1 MEDEK
6 IISQD
11 MSAPLVDLG
20 GHAVNI
26 GRNSSIEPPLTQDS
40 TTILLETIAAIIAFY
55 CAFLS
60 LSSKTTSPK
69 FLNDWNISRNLGLDV
84 ANKLLS
90 SCFAILSSTSGI
102 FVLLTYGTDYYW
114 GQIITYIMP
123 IGMGYF
129 LYDTY
134 AMFIVYQSNQD
145 FNANTKSKDEPK
157 KNKKSFKS
165 FVCYQPLIVAHH
177 LLLAFFFI
185 PLMVNRRDH
194 PGGDPMLAC
203 ALIME
208 SSTPFVSMRA
218 ILYNLNLRQSWIYVL
233 NGLLMV
239 IVFFL
244 CRIAVYPWFYCVHAK
259 ANDLTPMEAVITTP
273 PRCGLWMILVLLL
286 QLYWFKIMLNGAV
299 KVVMEKV
306 NQNKLQ
312 QQQQRTNKNHSETST
327 KED

>member
-1 MEDEK
+1 M
-6 IISQD
+6 IFFHFF
-11 MSAPLVDLG
+11 V
-20 GHAVNI
+20 
-26 GRNSSIEPPLTQDS
+26 
-40 TTILLETIAAIIAFY
+40 ILMYYYYYILAFY

-145 FNANTKSKDEPK
+145 FNTNTKSKDESK

-185 PLMVNRRDH
+185 PLMGKFRNV
-194 PGGDPMLAC
+194 
-203 ALIME
+203 
-208 SSTPFVSMRA
+208 T
-218 ILYNLNLRQSWIYVL
+218 
-233 NGLLMV
+233 LL
-239 IVFFL
+239 
-244 CRIAVYPWFYCVHAK
+244 
-259 ANDLTPMEAVITTP
+259 
-273 PRCGLWMILVLLL
+273 
-286 QLYWFKIMLNGAV
+286 
-299 KVVMEKV
+299 
-306 NQNKLQ
+306 
-312 QQQQRTNKNHSETST
+312 
-327 KED
+327 

>member
-1 MEDEK
+1 
-6 IISQD
+6 

-26 GRNSSIEPPLTQDS
+26 GNSSVEPPLTQDA

-69 FLNDWNISRNLGLDV
+69 FLNYWNISRNLGLDV

-90 SCFAILSSTSGI
+90 SCFALLSSTSGI

-123 IGMGYF
+123 IAMGYF

-134 AMFIVYQSNQD
+134 GMFIVYQSNQD
-145 FNANTKSKDEPK
+145 TKSKDGVPK
-157 KNKKSFKS
+157 KKSFKS
-165 FVCYQPLIVAHH
+165 FVCSQPLICAHH

-218 ILYNLNLRQSWIYVL
+218 ILYNLNLRQSWIYVI

-306 NQNKLQ
+306 NQN
-312 QQQQRTNKNHSETST
+312 
-327 KED
+327 

>member
-1 MEDEK
+1 MCD
-6 IISQD
+6 ID
-11 MSAPLVDLG
+11 YHLFYYY
-20 GHAVNI
+20 HY
-26 GRNSSIEPPLTQDS
+26 
-40 TTILLETIAAIIAFY
+40 ILAFY

-145 FNANTKSKDEPK
+145 FNTNTKSKDEPK

-185 PLMVNRRDH
+185 PLMGKFGNV
-194 PGGDPMLAC
+194 PL
-203 ALIME
+203 LYL
-208 SSTPFVSMRA
+208 FVY
-218 ILYNLNLRQSWIYVL
+218 LFN
-233 NGLLMV
+233 
-239 IVFFL
+239 
-244 CRIAVYPWFYCVHAK
+244 C
-259 ANDLTPMEAVITTP
+259 
-273 PRCGLWMILVLLL
+273 
-286 QLYWFKIMLNGAV
+286 
-299 KVVMEKV
+299 
-306 NQNKLQ
+306 
-312 QQQQRTNKNHSETST
+312 
-327 KED
+327 

>member
-26 GRNSSIEPPLTQDS
+26 GNSSVEPPLTQDA

-60 LSSKTTSPK
+60 LSSKTTSPN
-69 FLNDWNISRNLGLDV
+69 FLNYWNISRNLGLDV

-90 SCFAILSSTSGI
+90 SCFALLSSTSGI

-134 AMFIVYQSNQD
+134 GMFIVYQSNQD
-145 FNANTKSKDEPK
+145 TKSKDGVPK
-157 KNKKSFKS
+157 KKSFKS
-165 FVCYQPLIVAHH
+165 FVCSQPLICAHH

-218 ILYNLNLRQSWIYVL
+218 ILYNLNLRQSWIYVI

-306 NQNKLQ
+306 NQNQ
-312 QQQQRTNKNHSETST
+312 IQNKNHSETST

>member
-1 MEDEK
+1 MWD
-6 IISQD
+6 IDVPIFYYYY
-11 MSAPLVDLG
+11 
-20 GHAVNI
+20 
-26 GRNSSIEPPLTQDS
+26 
-40 TTILLETIAAIIAFY
+40 ILAFY

-134 AMFIVYQSNQD
+134 AMFVVYQSNQD
-145 FNANTKSKDEPK
+145 FNTNTKSKDEPK

-185 PLMVNRRDH
+185 PLMGKFGNVPLSCVDIFVYLVNCCYFLYSKPKRSSRGRSHVSLRFDN
-194 PGGDPMLAC
+194 GIFNSIC
-203 ALIME
+203 QYE
-208 SSTPFVSMRA
+208 SNS
-218 ILYNLNLRQSWIYVL
+218 IQS
-233 NGLLMV
+233 
-239 IVFFL
+239 
-244 CRIAVYPWFYCVHAK
+244 K
-259 ANDLTPMEAVITTP
+259 
-273 PRCGLWMILVLLL
+273 
-286 QLYWFKIMLNGAV
+286 
-299 KVVMEKV
+299 
-306 NQNKLQ
+306 
-312 QQQQRTNKNHSETST
+312 S
-327 KED
+327 